1 MDSQFDIAV
10 LGGGPAGAAAAIGL
24 ARLGHRVAA
33 IASPRP
39 FDACEGLSE
48 RTVEGLARA
57 GCTAAAACLAAPVL
71 RHAAWNG
78 VVAEANRESLIDRPA
93 LDAALLADL
102 AIAGVA
108 VIAGR
113 VERVAPGDSGWDI
126 GGRHDDGAPLALAAR
141 FVIEA
146 RGRAAPAGGQ
156 RRLAAPPTTAL
167 LHCRQGPPGA
177 PAAGVV
183 PFADGWAWM
192 ARLAG
197 GRRYVQFAV
206 SSAPGRLPNKAGLAD
221 RFEQLVSRVP
231 EAGAWLEDAAPVA
244 PVAARTAAPLLHPA
258 PVAARLLRVGDAA
271 LAVDPLSGNG
281 LFQAL
286 STGLMAIAV
295 VNTLLRRPADAA
307 LAAGFYRE
315 RVADSFWRFARIG
328 RDFYRQ
334 EARWPAAAFW
344 AERRA
349 WPDDRPAHAVPAAT
363 PPRIAALPVVADG
376 FVERREVVVT
386 ADHPFGIW
394 QLDGIPLA
402 PLIRRLQDEPADPQ
416 ETMKARIARL
426 SGAGPRQVETLA
438 AWLWQRTGARR

>member
-156 RRLAAPPTTAL
+156 RRLAGPPTTAL
-167 LHCRQGPPGA
+167 QHCRQGPPGA
-177 PAAGVV
+177 PAPGVV

>member
-156 RRLAAPPTTAL
+156 RRLAGPPTTAL

>member
-1 MDSQFDIAV
+1 MTARRWRWRRGSSSRRAAGRRRRAAAGGGGGGGAPGGPGGGAGRGGA
-10 LGGGPAGAAAAIGL
+10 LGGG
-24 ARLGHRVAA
+24 
-33 IASPRP
+33 
-39 FDACEGLSE
+39 
-48 RTVEGLARA
+48 
-57 GCTAAAACLAAPVL
+57 
-71 RHAAWNG
+71 
-78 VVAEANRESLIDRPA
+78 
-93 LDAALLADL
+93 
-102 AIAGVA
+102 
-108 VIAGR
+108 
-113 VERVAPGDSGWDI
+113 
-126 GGRHDDGAPLALAAR
+126 
-141 FVIEA
+141 
-146 RGRAAPAGGQ
+146 
-156 RRLAAPPTTAL
+156 AAPPTTAL